1 MFSHTWLNMPITGG
15 SYTQHDIPENGRNS
29 PSVLENDRSSSG
41 NSSDSEQKNDTKFLR
56 KSQNGS
62 HWVFENGATSSSSV
76 NENGTNSPSVNGNG
90 TNSPSVSEN
99 GANSPSVNGNEIFF
113 PSSPW
118 PITVTSS
125 SLHLGRSPISQ
136 DIEGNNGR
144 RPPRIQDSD
153 SDSYYHEEHAVTAE
167 NFFNSA

>member
-1 MFSHTWLNMPITGG
+1 MPIAGG
-15 SYTQHDIPENGRNS
+15 SYTQHSIPEYGRNS
-29 PSVLENDRSSSG
+29 PSVLENEKSSSG
-41 NSSDSEQKNDTKFLR
+41 NSSDTEQKNDVLR

-76 NENGTNSPSVNGNG
+76 NENGTKSPNA
-90 TNSPSVSEN
+90 SEN
-99 GANSPSVNGNEIFF
+99 GANYPNVNGNEIFF